1 MHASV
6 GNKSLGKTVT
16 SFALAGSL
24 KAPTVVSIDIKRAF
38 AGDGEKI
45 CLLKTEVLLRAS
57 TVKLAKYKKLQ
68 DWTSRNAVLLMPFL
82 IEIVIADGKT
92 AAEAL
97 LKIFYKRINE
107 KEAKNAS
114 EDSDME

>member
-1 MHASV
+1 
-6 GNKSLGKTVT
+6 
-16 SFALAGSL
+16 
-24 KAPTVVSIDIKRAF
+24 
-38 AGDGEKI
+38 
-45 CLLKTEVLLRAS
+45 
-57 TVKLAKYKKLQ
+57 
-68 DWTSRNAVLLMPFL
+68 MPFL